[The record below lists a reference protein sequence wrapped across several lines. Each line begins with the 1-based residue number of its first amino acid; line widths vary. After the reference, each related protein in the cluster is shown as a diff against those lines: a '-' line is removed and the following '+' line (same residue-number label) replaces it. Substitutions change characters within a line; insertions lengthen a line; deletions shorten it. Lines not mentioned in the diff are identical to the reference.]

1 MLARPRRPFTA
12 LFFALLAAI
21 VCRPLLASHHI
32 GHVVFAGV
40 MVLFFVAALRALC
53 RTLRQRFVATSLG
66 AVWLGARGLEV
77 FLQTRSL
84 PVEIVRH
91 LAEIAFLAAI
101 VALLIRAILHK
112 HSVTLDNI
120 LGAFAG
126 YLLIALTFGAAFSL
140 VELLQPGS
148 FRVQDALQ
156 TEWSSA
162 AERDWVLN
170 YFSCCTL
177 MTVGYG
183 DVTPVHA
190 ARTLAVLKAMTGQ
203 LYLAVLVA
211 VLVGMRVAQGFFHR
225 NDAASAQDASPAAPA
240 EKK

>member
-1 MLARPRRPFTA
+1 MFARPRRPYTL

-32 GHVVFAGV
+32 GHVLFAGV

-53 RTLRQRFVATSLG
+53 RTWRQRLVATSLG
-66 AVWLGARGLEV
+66 AVWLGARAVEV

-91 LAEIAFLAAI
+91 VAEITFLATI
-101 VALLIRAILHK
+101 VSLLIRAILHK

-126 YLLIALTFGAAFSL
+126 YLLIALVFGAAFSL

-190 ARTLAVLKAMTGQ
+190 AARTLAVLEAMTGQ
-203 LYLAVLVA
+203 LYLAA
-211 VLVGMRVAQGFFHR
+211 VLVGIRVAQGFFDHSDR
-225 NDAASAQDASPAAPA
+225 APGASPAPTS

>member
-1 MLARPRRPFTA
+1 MFAPPRRPYTL

-21 VCRPLLASHHI
+21 VVRPLLASNQV
-32 GHVVFAGV
+32 GHVVFAAV
-40 MVLFFVAALRALC
+40 MLLFFVAAVRALC
-53 RTLRQRFVATSLG
+53 RTTLHRRVAAALG
-66 AVWLGARGLEV
+66 AIWLTARAPEL
-77 FLQTRSL
+77 FLQSRSL
-84 PVEIVRH
+84 PVEIIGHV
-91 LAEIAFLAAI
+91 AGIAFLVMI
-101 VALLIRAILHK
+101 VTLLIIAILHK

-126 YLLIALTFGAAFSL
+126 YLLIALTFGIAYSL
-140 VELLQPGS
+140 VELAQPGS

-190 ARTLAVLKAMTGQ
+190 AARTLAVLEAMTGQ

-211 VLVGMRVAQGFFHR
+211 VLVGIRVAQGFFHR
-225 NDAASAQDASPAAPA
+225 NDATPNTSSARSS